1 MKHLEILG
9 FREERVLAIELT
21 HLDLSLAMLGVN
33 LKDSVVGN
41 DCLARLVAFL
51 VKDAQVVPYF
61 AAVRLD
67 VLRLKDRVES
77 LFVLVLEVK
86 HDSV

>member
-1 MKHLEILG
+1 MKILG

-21 HLDLSLAMLGVN
+21 HLDLGLTMLGIN

-41 DCLARLVAFL
+41 DGLARLVAFL
-51 VKDAQVVPYF
+51 VKDAQVVPYLT
-61 AAVRLD
+61 AVRLD
-67 VLRLKDRVES
+67 VLRLKDSVES